1 MPILARK
8 RRTFIVPS
16 ASTTW
21 TFCLQFGLIEDLP
34 ALIPG

>member
-1 MPILARK
+1 MPSPVRK

-21 TFCLQFGLIEDLP
+21 TFCLEFGLIEDLP